1 MQTRLRIVTA
11 LSVFG
16 VTIGCGTRQVPLL
29 TADRVTTTPGAR
41 NVDGLW
47 LMALPPVIVQPAAAS
62 DTGRGGSQDTLG
74 ELRDDTVQVTLSEWK
89 IELARDQVAP
99 GTVVFRVR
107 NKGTMPHAFEIEG
120 EGVEREI
127 RPIRPGADTLIAL
140 GVREGKYEI
149 YCPVGEGTAH
159 AHKAMGM
166 LSALRVGSPSAG
178 SSSQF

>member
-1 MQTRLRIVTA
+1 MQTCLRIITA
-11 LSVFG
+11 LSVLG
-16 VTIGCGTRQVPLL
+16 AIVGCGAWRVPLL
-29 TADRVTTTPGAR
+29 TGDRVMTVAGAR
-41 NVDGLW
+41 NADALW
-47 LMALPPVIVQPAAAS
+47 MMALPPVVAHPGAAS
-62 DTGRGGSQDTLG
+62 DTDRAIAQDTMG
-74 ELRDDTVQVTLSEWK
+74 ERRDDTVRVALSEWK
-89 IELARDQVAP
+89 IELSREQVPP

-140 GVREGKYEI
+140 RVREGKYEI

-166 LSALRVGSPSAG
+166 LSALSVGSPSAG

>member
-1 MQTRLRIVTA
+1 MQTRLRVVTT

-16 VTIGCGTRQVPLL
+16 AIVGCGTRQVPLL
-29 TADRVTTTPGAR
+29 TADRATTTPGAR

-47 LMALPPVIVQPAAAS
+47 LIALPPVVVQPA
-62 DTGRGGSQDTLG
+62 R
-74 ELRDDTVQVTLSEWK
+74 ELRDDTVRVTLSEWK
-89 IELARDQVAP
+89 IELSREQVP
-99 GTVVFRVR
+99 SGTVVFRVR

-127 RPIRPGADTLIAL
+127 KPIRPGADTLIAI

-166 LSALRVGSPSAG
+166 LSALSVGSPAAG
-178 SSSQF
+178 SSSQFQEH